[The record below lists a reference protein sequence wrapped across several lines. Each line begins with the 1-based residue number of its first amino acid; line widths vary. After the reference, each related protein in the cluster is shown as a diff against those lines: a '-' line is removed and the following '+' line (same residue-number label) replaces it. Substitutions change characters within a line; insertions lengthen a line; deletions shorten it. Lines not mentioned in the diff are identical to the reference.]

1 MFYARQTP
9 SNLINHNKIHMGY
22 LIYDLYFPEE
32 NINFAVT
39 PPQTNKQTNKRL
51 LTNKVIH
58 WFRSKILNIIKSA
71 VMANIHLL
79 IKR

>member
-58 WFRSKILNIIKSA
+58 
-71 VMANIHLL
+71 
-79 IKR
+79 